1 MGVGSGLVAGSLP
14 NVEVVT
20 DLAKDFEPRD

>member
-1 MGVGSGLVAGSLP
+1 VIAPPEILRTLP

-20 DLAKDFEPRD
+20 DLATPRPVD